1 MSKKFNKFKKE
12 FLQDLSKL
20 TDGTKQEIKHSLG
33 IDETTSSAEHKTP
46 WFKCHFKP
54 IAYSCALAL
63 TCLAIIITLVMV
75 TNYNNVPVYQGMFAS
90 KIESSKILSG
100 KRLSGEIENELIDEI
115 GVTKLD
121 GISCYENQI
130 QILL

>member
-1 MSKKFNKFKKE
+1 
-12 FLQDLSKL
+12 
-20 TDGTKQEIKHSLG
+20 
-33 IDETTSSAEHKTP
+33 
-46 WFKCHFKP
+46 
-54 IAYSCALAL
+54 
-63 TCLAIIITLVMV
+63 MV

-121 GISCYENQI
+121 GISCYEKPNTDIIITINITNPKSYEILSFTLMVININHINLKRGQI
-130 QILL
+130 QLKFLSNIKLEVNQELKK